1 MFYRTSSQDPPSLK
15 KLLFCINIRAVGSS
29 ENPEEG
35 TSSDE
40 VGIIYPLLVLIGL
53 NDSPKSMEAMD
64 HLPPP
69 PPVPTALNLI
79 RETNPSTLPKYIYE
93 CSFIMGTFYGTI
105 IFSRTKLALCVCK
118 NLYQIYE

>member
-15 KLLFCINIRAVGSS
+15 KLLFCINLRAVERS
-29 ENPEEG
+29 ENPGGG

-40 VGIIYPLLVLIGL
+40 VGITYPLGTNRIKRSAKIYG
-53 NDSPKSMEAMD
+53 DDGRPS
-64 HLPPP
+64 

-93 CSFIMGTFYGTI
+93 CSFIMGAFYGTI
-105 IFSRTKLALCVCK
+105 IFSRTKLGAMYVQK
-118 NLYQIYE
+118 FVPDPYE